1 MRVRGRIGVMAT
13 SDSSSVPTSLP
24 SFDTRSLP
32 VSLVT
37 APFRGDGM
45 DTLRSISQV
54 IYDPWIEQRP
64 LRIYRADDLAAR
76 IDAEGAE
83 ILIVESDQVKGP
95 VFERRLRVVG
105 SCRGDPNNVDIPAA
119 TAAGIPVLNAP
130 GRNADAVA
138 EMTLALLFA
147 VNRWVSPADAD
158 VRSGQVYA
166 NGVIPY
172 QRYRAWQLAGQTI
185 GLVGLGA
192 VGRATKWRLEGI
204 GMHLLSYDP
213 FNEDATHND
222 LNTMLP
228 HCDVVSMHAA
238 VTPETQGL
246 MGAAQFALM
255 PQGSIYV
262 NSARAMLHDTDALV
276 AALVSG
282 HLGGAGL
289 DHFVGENLPT
299 DHPLQAMNN
308 VVLTPHIGGATYNVE
323 SNQAL
328 MVSADV
334 QRILNGTRP
343 LYCVNPEVLG

>member
-1 MRVRGRIGVMAT
+1 
-13 SDSSSVPTSLP
+13 
-24 SFDTRSLP
+24 
-32 VSLVT
+32 
-37 APFRGDGM
+37 M
-45 DTLRSISQV
+45 DTLKAIARV
-54 IYDPWIEQRP
+54 IYDPWIEHRP
-64 LRIYRADDLAAR
+64 LRVYRAADLADR
-76 IDAEGAE
+76 IDAEGAD

-95 VFERRLRVVG
+95 VFERQLRLIG

-138 EMTLALLFA
+138 EMTLALLFS

-158 VRSGQVYA
+158 VRGGQVYA

-204 GMHLLSYDP
+204 GMHVLSYDP
-213 FNEDATHND
+213 FNPDATHND

-228 HCDVVSMHAA
+228 HCNAVSMHAA

-246 MGAAQFALM
+246 MGTAQFALM
-255 PQGSIYV
+255 PQGSVYI

-276 AALVSG
+276 AALQAG
-282 HLGGAGL
+282 HLSGAGL
-289 DHFVGENLPT
+289 DHFEGENLPT

-323 SNQAL
+323 ANQAL

-334 QRILNGTRP
+334 QRILNGERP